1 MFLLHLKQLKHLNH
15 NRKRKSPAT
24 YKQGILISLYSFFMY
39 TDRLIF
45 FQLR

>member
-1 MFLLHLKQLKHLNH
+1 MFLLHLKQLKWLNH
-15 NRKRKSPAT
+15 NRNQKSPAT
-24 YKQGILISLYSFFMY
+24 YKQGILILLYSFFMY

>member
-1 MFLLHLKQLKHLNH
+1 MFLLRLKQLKRLNH